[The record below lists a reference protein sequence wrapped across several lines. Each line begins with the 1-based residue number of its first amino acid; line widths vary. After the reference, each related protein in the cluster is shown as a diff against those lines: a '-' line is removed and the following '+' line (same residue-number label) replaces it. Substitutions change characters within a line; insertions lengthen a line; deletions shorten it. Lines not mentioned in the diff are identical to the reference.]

1 MVSKPKDLVPDLQRS
16 GVVYKIHCANCPK
29 VYIGQTKRRLSQRLT
44 EHKRAVK
51 VADFNSSAL
60 AEHAWCAS
68 HPVDWENT
76 RVLSNC
82 SDYHSRLVQEA
93 IFIRSTSHT
102 LNRDNGTLPAIYD
115 DLVYRCQLLY
125 HLRVFYTQVILC
137 CLCHV
142 LFHVFTSIVYTFLFL
157 FPVSTFHLSSP
168 ISPLLLCLHSVFSLM
183 MVAER
188 MSFFSTS
195 DLVILLHLS
204 CICKCPLIK
213 FRVCQQE

>member
-1 MVSKPKDLVPDLQRS
+1 MAVIPYVQGLSERLRRVLTPLQIRVFFKPFLTLRQMVSKPKDLVPDLQRS

-29 VYIGQTKRRLSQRLT
+29 VYIGQTKCRLSQRLT

-51 VADFNSSAL
+51 AADFNSSVL

-68 HPVDWENT
+68 HPVDWEIT

-115 DLVYRCQLLY
+115 DLVDAS
-125 HLRVFYTQVILC
+125 C
-137 CLCHV
+137 C
-142 LFHVFTSIVYTFLFL
+142 TT
-157 FPVSTFHLSSP
+157 
-168 ISPLLLCLHSVFSLM
+168 
-183 MVAER
+183 
-188 MSFFSTS
+188 
-195 DLVILLHLS
+195 
-204 CICKCPLIK
+204 
-213 FRVCQQE
+213 